1 MSRVLELERLLTE
14 AREEADTLRD
24 EIDAR
29 EEDFDREKD
38 ELEDKIRQEY
48 SEKVKFIPYW
58 LPESILKTQQN
69 SSWCFKYLS
78 THALTYVYLPHY
90 LAFTPFLMHVY
101 HNLGRHTRDVDS
113 KSQTAARRA
122 RGDLRS
128 KNRSTRVGAAPRKV

>member
-48 SEKVKFIPYW
+48 SEKVQVIPYW
-58 LPESILKTQQN
+58 SHG
-69 SSWCFKYLS
+69 S
-78 THALTYVYLPHY
+78 A
-90 LAFTPFLMHVY
+90 
-101 HNLGRHTRDVDS
+101 
-113 KSQTAARRA
+113 
-122 RGDLRS
+122 
-128 KNRSTRVGAAPRKV
+128 